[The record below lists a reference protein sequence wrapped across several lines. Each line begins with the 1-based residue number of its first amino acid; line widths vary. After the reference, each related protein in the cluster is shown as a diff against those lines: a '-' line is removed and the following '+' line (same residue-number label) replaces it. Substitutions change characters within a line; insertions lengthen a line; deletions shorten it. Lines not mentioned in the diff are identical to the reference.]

1 MFLALQVISDVLYI
15 FKQHQMKTRPNEFGS
30 MYGSVPYVLLFIVHM
45 YYDFHGRVCTTID
58 SHKYYTFFSDSHTV
72 LPRLVS
78 MRTIKLMSF
87 SERKLT
93 MRAHYSAVHILA

>member
-45 YYDFHGRVCTTID
+45 YYDFHDRVCTTVD
-58 SHKYYTFFSDSHTV
+58 SQKYYAFFANSHMYYYLSLVCTTV
-72 LPRLVS
+72 QSQSLIS
-78 MRTIKLMSF
+78 STIY
-87 SERKLT
+87 
-93 MRAHYSAVHILA
+93 YSKK